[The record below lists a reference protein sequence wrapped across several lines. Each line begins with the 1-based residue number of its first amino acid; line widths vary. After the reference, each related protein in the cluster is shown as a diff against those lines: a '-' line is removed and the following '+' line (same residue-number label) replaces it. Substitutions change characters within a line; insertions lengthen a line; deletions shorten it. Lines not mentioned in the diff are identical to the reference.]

1 MSQGSGNFGLPGDFT
16 PVARF
21 VRAAYLKN
29 FMYQADNEY
38 GNLIKAENILKSVNV
53 AKGAVVTEADA
64 QDFSY
69 YRSFMSA
76 TSQTYYFA
84 TYNNQRVRKINL
96 QSLTDLTEP
105 KIFVVDNHEDILDI
119 TNN

>member
-1 MSQGSGNFGLPGDFT
+1 
-16 PVARF
+16 
-21 VRAAYLKN
+21 
-29 FMYQADNEY
+29 
-38 GNLIKAENILKSVNV
+38 
-53 AKGAVVTEADA
+53 
-64 QDFSY
+64 
-69 YRSFMSA
+69 MSA

-96 QSLTDLTEP
+96 QSLIDLTEP